1 MTMETRPKSQR
12 MRIATG
18 STPLDATA
26 LRPALDAAALDP
38 AAAAPAPAPL
48 QSAVLQPALA
58 ALRALPDI
66 DHERVAAL
74 RDALARGEL
83 PFDAARLAGLIE
95 RFHGGQP

>member
-1 MTMETRPKSQR
+1 

-26 LRPALDAAALDP
+26 LRPLLDAAAPDS
-38 AAAAPAPAPL
+38 AAPAPEPL

-66 DHERVAAL
+66 DHERVAHL

>member
-1 MTMETRPKSQR
+1 

-26 LRPALDAAALDP
+26 LRPAMDAAALDP
-38 AAAAPAPAPL
+38 AAPAPAPL